1 LKTRI
6 HVNDGVGRKMWRLT
20 MQRVLQHTPPPSPP
34 PQSPNRLALSIGR
47 NVNNMWKI
55 IILGEENV
63 IEELVESFGHKLNLK
78 LIATNT
84 IANTN

>member
-1 LKTRI
+1 
-6 HVNDGVGRKMWRLT
+6 VGTDNAKSSST
-20 MQRVLQHTPPPSPP
+20 HPPTPPPPP

-63 IEELVESFGHKLNLK
+63 IEELVESFGNKLNLK

-84 IANTN
+84 IATQNE